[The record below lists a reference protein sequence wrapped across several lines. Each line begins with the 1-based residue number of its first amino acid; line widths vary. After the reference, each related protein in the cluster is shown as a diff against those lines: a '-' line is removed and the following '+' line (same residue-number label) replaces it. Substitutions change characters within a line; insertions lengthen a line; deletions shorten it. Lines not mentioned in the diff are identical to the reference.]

1 MYSYSYLLISTLWQ
15 IAAIQLSA
23 MRVLLSAG
31 RRLVTAAT
39 ARILGTAVPVRPL
52 VVGALAPAQWRA
64 AAECAST
71 FGSCAAVG
79 ALCAVACCD
88 ADPGELDAPL
98 FGVEGLIDV
107 ATECNTNLKL
117 MLPKLIARAQAELPA
132 AAGPAK
138 AAEFGRRF
146 DELHEKV
153 KDSVLRNRGA
163 TADDINRALSGMVDA
178 QVTQEQADRFAS
190 TMGALQALR
199 ETAIEG
205 ADTAGE
211 EPQGQHAALSFE
223 TTLVVLTETIQGMTQ
238 VMGGCV
244 KEYSAVGDGA
254 EEAIDI
260 CAAARNEL
268 LSAQIERRHGLS
280 GEDLTKA
287 FEVHGE
293 DPAFQIALAALLQE
307 QRAQFAEWGLG
318 SADDGQM
325 QHDQGEG
332 EDSNA

>member
-1 MYSYSYLLISTLWQ
+1 
-15 IAAIQLSA
+15 
-23 MRVLLSAG
+23 MRILLSAA
-31 RRLVTAAT
+31 RRLVTAAL
-39 ARILGTAVPVRPL
+39 ARIPGTTVPARPL

-64 AAECAST
+64 AAGCAST

-79 ALCAVACCD
+79 ALCAVASCD
-88 ADPGELDAPL
+88 ADADLGELDAPL
-98 FGVEGLIDV
+98 FGVEDLIDV

-132 AAGPAK
+132 AAGPAEK

-178 QVTQEQADRFAS
+178 QITQEQADRFAS

-211 EPQGQHAALSFE
+211 EPQGQHAAPSFE

-280 GEDLTKA
+280 GEDLAKA

-293 DPAFQIALAALLQE
+293 DPAFQVALAALLQE
-307 QRAQFAEWGLG
+307 QRAQFAEWGVLG
-318 SADDGQM
+318 SADDGQVE
-325 QHDQGEG
+325 HDQGES
-332 EDSNA
+332 EDSNT